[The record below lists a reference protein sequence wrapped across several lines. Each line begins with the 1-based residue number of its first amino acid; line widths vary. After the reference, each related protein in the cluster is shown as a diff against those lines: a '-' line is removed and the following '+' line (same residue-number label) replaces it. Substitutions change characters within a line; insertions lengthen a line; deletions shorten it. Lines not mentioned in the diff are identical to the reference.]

1 MRIPTGAP
9 MHLTINL
16 EIMHELNINLHQ
28 YVLCSLIQMDSAK
41 PTKTHQG
48 WSSMKAEEMAD
59 TLGLDS
65 ILCEQAIQDMV
76 EAEYL
81 IKSQTGDLLKPSP
94 KWLSAFDYKL
104 RLRSKASSA
113 KQEKPYQVVQSNPAE
128 NGNKIMTVYD
138 ASNSQSKELFE
149 RFWYVW
155 VNFGGTGDKAKS
167 ELEWRKNLQEG
178 AVAEDMILAV
188 QNYFSARGFDKQY
201 EKSAENF
208 LKASAK
214 YWQGYVLTSKNRMDI
229 RGKADKVLDQ
239 ASGVHRSSFKKR

>member
-16 EIMHELNINLHQ
+16 EIMHELQINLHQ
-28 YVLCSLIQMDSAK
+28 YVVCSLIQMDSAK
-41 PTKTHQG
+41 PSKMHQG
-48 WSSMKAEEMAD
+48 WSSMKIAEIAD
-59 TLGLDS
+59 VLGLDS
-65 ILCEQAIQDMV
+65 ILCEQVILDMV
-76 EAEYL
+76 RAEFL

-94 KWLSAFDYKL
+94 KWLNAFDYKL
-104 RLRSKASSA
+104 RLRSKASSP
-113 KQEKPYQVVQSNPAE
+113 KEESRYQIVQSKQAE
-128 NGNKIMTVYD
+128 NGDKILDVYD
-138 ASNSQSKELFE
+138 AANSKSAELFE

-155 VNFGGTGDKAKS
+155 VNFGGTGNKAKS
-167 ELEWRKNLQEG
+167 ELEWRLNLHDG

-214 YWQGYVLTSKNRMDI
+214 YWQGYVLTSRNRMEI

-239 ASGVHRSSFKKR
+239 ASGTHRSSFKKR